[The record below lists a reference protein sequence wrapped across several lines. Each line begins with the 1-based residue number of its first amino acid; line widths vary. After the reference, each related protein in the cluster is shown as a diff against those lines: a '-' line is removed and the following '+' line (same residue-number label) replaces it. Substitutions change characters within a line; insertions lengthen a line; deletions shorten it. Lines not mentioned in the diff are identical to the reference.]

1 MIVLDENIHD
11 ARILGSVRRWYRGQV
26 ISIVELRPQTIIKDD
41 AISGLLLQVQS
52 PTFVTINVVDFWRKI
67 SPHPRYCIVTLAL
80 PQQMALQ
87 IPELLRRLLR
97 QDSFRTK
104 AQRMG
109 YIFRVTPENFAY
121 YTHNLSITDQ
131 NW

>member
-11 ARILGSVRRWYRGQV
+11 ARILDSVSRWYRGQV
-26 ISIVELRPQTIIKDD
+26 LSIVELRPQTIIKDD

-52 PTFVTINVVDFWRKI
+52 PTFVTINVGDFWRTI
-67 SPHPRYCIVTLAL
+67 APHPRYCIVTIAL

-87 IPELLRRLLR
+87 VPELLRRLLR
-97 QDSFRTK
+97 QNSFRTK

>member
-11 ARILGSVRRWYRGQV
+11 ARILDSVRRWYRGQV
-26 ISIVELRPQTIIKDD
+26 LSIVELRPQTIIKDD
-41 AISGLLLQVQS
+41 AISGLLLQVQA
-52 PTFVTINVVDFWRKI
+52 PTFVTINVGDFWRKI
-67 SPHPRYCIVTLAL
+67 APHPRYCVVTLAL

-87 IPELLRRLLR
+87 VPELLRRLLR
-97 QDSFRTK
+97 QNSFRTK
-104 AQRMG
+104 AQLMG
-109 YIFRVTPENFAY
+109 TIARLTPDNFAY